1 VSEHRSG
8 DGEQTGERRK
18 RNGAD
23 ARVVGAKRKANEIK
37 RTVATQVERE
47 QRHKRTKE
55 TKDDGQ
61 YKKESVDLLGVI
73 AKGDLSTVMHT

>member
-1 VSEHRSG
+1 MSEHRSG

-47 QRHKRTKE
+47 QRHKRK
-55 TKDDGQ
+55 KDNGQ
-61 YKKESVDLLGVI
+61 YKKESVNLLGVI